1 MSDNGIVYL
10 GLCVRFEPPIIGIHY
25 KQRASDT
32 KKKVYTILLQ
42 KVVLNPDPEEAAR
55 QLYREHPHI
64 LKESKIPLHKIA
76 TLVAR
81 IQEELQLNGD
91 YYDDYEE
98 SGEQEEYVPPPPK
111 EAPPAPKEAEKK
123 IRPRPKFMDN
133 EFEDDGPLNRSL

>member
-10 GLCVRFEPPIIGIHY
+10 GLCMRFEPPIIGVHY
-25 KQRASDT
+25 KLRANDT

-64 LKESKIPLHKIA
+64 LKESKIPIHKIA
-76 TLVAR
+76 TLIAR

-91 YYDDYEE
+91 YYDDYED
-98 SGEQEEYVPPPPK
+98 SGEQEEYAPPPP
-111 EAPPAPKEAEKK
+111 AAPKEAVPEKK